1 MTLTLLLF
9 QEELANHK
17 QRIGQALEDAG
28 GALKGSSVG
37 TGDSCGC
44 SLWMTIPAV
53 FAYIALVAMT
63 ATGIV
68 LLHIYNNIMN
78 LQTCHAI
85 DINFFISCELILQSS
100 VMILDMGRNINS

>member
-1 MTLTLLLF
+1 MTFTLYITHDLTI
-9 QEELANHK
+9 QEELTNHK
-17 QRIGQALEDAG
+17 RRLGAALEAAG
-28 GALKGSSVG
+28 GALKGSSVES
-37 TGDSCGC
+37 GDSCGC
-44 SLWMTIPAV
+44 SLWLTIPAV

-85 DINFFISCELILQSS
+85 NINFFISMRLNYNPLS
-100 VMILDMGRNINS
+100 

>member
-1 MTLTLLLF
+1 MTLIFLLL

-17 QRIGQALEDAG
+17 RRLGQALEDAG
-28 GALKGSSVG
+28 GALKGSFVG
-37 TGDSCGC
+37 AGDSCGC

-53 FAYIALVAMT
+53 FAYIVLIAMT

-85 DINFFISCELILQSS
+85 DINFFISVRL
-100 VMILDMGRNINS
+100 NYNSLL

>member
-1 MTLTLLLF
+1 MTLTFLLL

-17 QRIGQALEDAG
+17 RRLGQALEDAG

-37 TGDSCGC
+37 SGDSCGC

-85 DINFFISCELILQSS
+85 DINFFISVRL
-100 VMILDMGRNINS
+100 NYNSLL